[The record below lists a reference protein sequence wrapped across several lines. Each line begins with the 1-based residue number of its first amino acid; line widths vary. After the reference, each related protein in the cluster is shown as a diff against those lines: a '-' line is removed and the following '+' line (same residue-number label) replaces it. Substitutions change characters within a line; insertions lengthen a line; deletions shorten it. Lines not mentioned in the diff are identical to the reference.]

1 MSDTV
6 IDGVEYRVGVVVC
19 IFYVGDYAADVV
31 DWSQRIE
38 LWIHM
43 MKCLPLS
50 SQVYSEVGS
59 FCGCSEYCGN
69 LFTIFVR
76 KRQG

>member
-1 MSDTV
+1 MSDTI
-6 IDGVEYRVGVVVC
+6 IDGVEYRVGVVGC

-43 MKCLPLS
+43 MMNVVVVIL
-50 SQVYSEVGS
+50 
-59 FCGCSEYCGN
+59 
-69 LFTIFVR
+69 
-76 KRQG
+76 